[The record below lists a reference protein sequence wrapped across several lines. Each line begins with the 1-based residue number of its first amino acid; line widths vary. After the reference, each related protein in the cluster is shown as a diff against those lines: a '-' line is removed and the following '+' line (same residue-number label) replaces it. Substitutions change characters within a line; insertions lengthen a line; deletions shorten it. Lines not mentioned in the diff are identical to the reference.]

1 MKHNTPAQEA
11 KSLGTLFFTFFK
23 IGLFTF
29 GGGYAMIALLEE
41 EFIQRRRWLD
51 KDEFLDMT
59 AIAESTPGPV
69 AINSATYLGYK
80 LAKVPGAATA
90 TVAVC
95 LPSFLIIYAISLFF
109 EQFTQLTVIANA
121 FKGIQVCVIY
131 LIFSAGVRMLKALDK
146 SPFATGVLAAVML
159 AMVGLSL
166 AGVSVSSI
174 LLILLSGAA
183 GVAAWLIGRRKEGK

>member
-51 KDEFLDMT
+51 KDEFLDMA

-121 FKGIQVCVIY
+121 FKGIQICVIY

-159 AMVGLSL
+159 VMVGLSL

>member
-1 MKHNTPAQEA
+1 MTHNAPAPKAQ
-11 KSLGTLFFTFFK
+11 SLGTLFFTFFK

-80 LAKVPGAATA
+80 LAGVSGAAVS

-131 LIFSAGVRMLKALDK
+131 LIFSAGVRMLQALDH
-146 SPFATGVLAAVML
+146 SLFSSGVLLSVFL
-159 AMVGLSL
+159 AMTSLSL
-166 AGVSVSSI
+166 AGISVSSI

-183 GVAAWLIGRRKEGK
+183 GVAAWLLGRRKEGK

>member
-1 MKHNTPAQEA
+1 MTHNTPAPKAQ
-11 KSLGTLFFTFFK
+11 SLGTLFFTFFK

-80 LAKVPGAATA
+80 LAGVPGAAVS

-131 LIFSAGVRMLKALDK
+131 LIFSAGVRMLQALDH
-146 SPFATGVLAAVML
+146 SLFSSGVLLSVFL
-159 AMVGLSL
+159 AMTSLSL
-166 AGVSVSSI
+166 AGISVSSI

-183 GVAAWLIGRRKEGK
+183 GVAAWLLGRRKEGK

>member
-1 MKHNTPAQEA
+1 MKYNTPAQEA

-159 AMVGLSL
+159 VMVGISL

>member
-1 MKHNTPAQEA
+1 MKHNTPAQEV

-41 EFIQRRRWLD
+41 EFIQRRKWLD

-80 LAKVPGAATA
+80 LAKIPGAATA

-109 EQFTQLTVIANA
+109 EQFTQLTVIASA

-159 AMVGLSL
+159 VMVGLSL

-183 GVAAWLIGRRKEGK
+183 GVAAWLISRRKEGK